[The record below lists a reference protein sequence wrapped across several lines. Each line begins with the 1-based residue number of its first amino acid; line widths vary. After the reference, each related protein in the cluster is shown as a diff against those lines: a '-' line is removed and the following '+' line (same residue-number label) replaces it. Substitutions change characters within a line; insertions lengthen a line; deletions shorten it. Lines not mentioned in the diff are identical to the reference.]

1 MHNFELSGNSTKF
14 TLVFDLFSISDLL
27 DSYTETSNLYIDTLI
42 DKKIINSLTVYNRSN
57 WITKVWD
64 NKDIFVTKNL
74 KEFKNKQLSLS
85 KWSSL
90 ISSKIQNSSKS
101 ALLGGDLNKSKK
113 HIDYRFSA
121 IEVTAIDEPLLSMS
135 INHNL
140 SNNAMN
146 SDKLAAELL
155 GVGVIR
161 IFKDSD
167 DHINSYKISTKD
179 MKHVSGDDSTLAILA
194 VPFYFTASDIL
205 LGFFNEED
213 VKKLSHLRL
222 IKSVEP
228 NKFMLLLKLRS
239 PNDVK
244 SFIRKYQ
251 GRKFNSFEPETCSI
265 VEIKEIIFRPKET
278 SEVDDLINVALPYL
292 LDDPFTTEKKE
303 KKEKSKQVGPNRIY
317 TELATCP
324 VCLDRLDSNISGLF
338 TIACQHTFHA
348 DCLSKWKDDSCPV
361 CRHTNKS
368 THALSGDSVNTL
380 ESDEKCKDCEATEN
394 LWICLVCGNVG
405 CGRYENKH
413 ALKHWEETN
422 HCFSMEINTQRVWD
436 YAEDGYVHRLVQNE
450 VDGKIIELPLRDEG
464 KKTTE
469 EKIDKIG
476 LEYSKLLISQL
487 ESQKEY
493 YVAKLKEGTNKVN
506 TLYKSF
512 EKMSDRVTAMEIS
525 AREFDSL
532 RDEMRKQ
539 QKACV
544 KLQDAMCDMKAL
556 NSALIYKVKVMDAEK
571 KKLENE
577 KAELQEQVKDLMFY
591 LESREKFK
599 DASDEVKEGQ
609 ILMTPAPVRKETKK
623 KSSKGKK

>member
-1 MHNFELSGNSTKF
+1 MSDRRFIFHDIRLAARLAWYDLLSEKILALCLIIGLAATAAPLIILSGLRGGLVEGLRTVLLEDPHVREISSASNRDFTTGWLDRLRKEPDVVFVMPRTRTLAASVLLVPPGRPFAGRRIELIPSHADDPLTTPATMPADESTI
-14 TLVFDLFSISDLL
+14 LLSASAAASLHIQAGDLL
-27 DSYTETSNLYIDTLI
+27 ELHVTRLGLGPETVRIPLHVQAITPQRALNRDAAFVSLRLAQTVELY
-42 DKKIINSLTVYNRSN
+42 R
-57 WITKVWD
+57 
-64 NKDIFVTKNL
+64 
-74 KEFKNKQLSLS
+74 EHSLS
-85 KWSSL
+85 WSDAWAQAATPAPSYPGFRL
-90 ISSKIQNSSKS
+90 YTRQINTIP
-101 ALLGGDLNKSKK
+101 ALDT
-113 HIDYRFSA
+113 R
-121 IEVTAIDEPLLSMS
+121 
-135 INHNL
+135 
-140 SNNAMN
+140 
-146 SDKLAAELL
+146 
-155 GVGVIR
+155 
-161 IFKDSD
+161 
-167 DHINSYKISTKD
+167 
-179 MKHVSGDDSTLAILA
+179 
-194 VPFYFTASDIL
+194 
-205 LGFFNEED
+205 
-213 VKKLSHLRL
+213 LR
-222 IKSVEP
+222 
-228 NKFMLLLKLRS
+228 
-239 PNDVK
+239 
-244 SFIRKYQ
+244 
-251 GRKFNSFEPETCSI
+251 
-265 VEIKEIIFRPKET
+265 
-278 SEVDDLINVALPYL
+278 ALPYL
-292 LDDPFTTEKKE
+292 LDDPFTTEKAE
-303 KKEKSKQVGPNRIY
+303 KKGKSKEVGLNRIY